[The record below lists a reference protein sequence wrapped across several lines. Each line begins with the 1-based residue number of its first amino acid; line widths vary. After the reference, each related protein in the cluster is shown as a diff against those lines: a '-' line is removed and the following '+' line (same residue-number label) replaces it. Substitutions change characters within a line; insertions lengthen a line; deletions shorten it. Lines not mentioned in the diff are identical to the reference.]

1 MRPRLWLPITIVVSL
16 VGSPAA
22 AKQEALFIEKVALLA
37 VDQGVCGV
45 APTNETMQ
53 TAIGAA
59 MIQQALTKAVVIE
72 RARKRADAI
81 GSDIE
86 RNGTQK
92 TFCAAFMYYLDKG
105 YPR

>member
-1 MRPRLWLPITIVVSL
+1 MKPLLLVTLAISL
-16 VGSPAA
+16 FAAPAF

-37 VDQGVCGV
+37 VNQGVCGV
-45 APTNETMQ
+45 AATNEAMQ

-72 RARKRADAI
+72 RARKRAYAI
-81 GSDIE
+81 GSDIQ

-92 TFCAAFMYYLDKG
+92 TFCSAFMYYLDKG